1 MSEIIAMVAGIGA
14 AAVGGIYLAF
24 SLLVM
29 PALRRRSGADAAAT
43 MVMINKH
50 AVRAPFMA
58 LFFGTA
64 VACVAIAVVAI
75 IKPGPDS
82 TVRVAAAAAY
92 LAGVVLTAVVNVPL
106 NNRFAT
112 GQSSEWIRFARPWTT
127 ANHARVALSAVGAF
141 GLLG

>member
-64 VACVAIAVVAI
+64 VACVAIAVI
-75 IKPGPDS
+75 LYDIPGRTRQCAWQRQQRTSPE
-82 TVRVAAAAAY
+82 
-92 LAGVVLTAVVNVPL
+92 
-106 NNRFAT
+106 
-112 GQSSEWIRFARPWTT
+112 SS
-127 ANHARVALSAVGAF
+127 
-141 GLLG
+141 